1 MDEHAAHVKEH
12 VKVPVSQAEFD
23 ALSIMVFNL
32 GGSEFINESSM
43 LRFLDGKEE
52 PKANYDSI
60 EAAWKAWIKT
70 TVYYDE
76 TDEETGEKIEKDTK
90 VALQALISRRRG
102 EWTIFFR
109 GHYECTYDE

>member
-1 MDEHAAHVKEH
+1 MTKH

-32 GGSEFINESSM
+32 GGPNFINESSM
-43 LRFLDGKEE
+43 LRLLDGKEE
-52 PKANYDSI
+52 PEPNYDSI
-60 EAAWKAWIKT
+60 EAAWKAWILT
-70 TVYYDE
+70 TVYYNE
-76 TDEETGEKIEKDTK
+76 TDEETGERVQKSDKI
-90 VALQALISRRRG
+90 ALPGSISRRRG